1 MNILQNGLDW
11 LSRQQNQFASSR
23 VTYFRNEKELYVN
36 AVLGRTSYEIVD
48 ENGFR
53 IANHA
58 IDFLIRSDELKLIPQ
73 IGDTILAEN
82 IIYEVI
88 DLGDGC
94 WRWSDPHSITR
105 RIHTSIYKEK

>member
-11 LSRQQNQFASSR
+11 LSRQQNEFASSR
-23 VTYFRNEKELYVN
+23 VTYFRNEKELSVN
-36 AVLGRTSYEIVD
+36 AVLGRTKYEIID

-53 IANHA
+53 IASHV
-58 IDFLIRSDELKLIPQ
+58 IDFLIRSDELELIPQ
-73 IGDTILAEN
+73 IGDTIHTEN

-94 WRWSDPHSITR
+94 WRWCDPHGITR